1 MRLLSKND
9 MANGNGTRYRHFILS
24 GTAKTEAYRSRG
36 GGDRPEIPERNRAQ
50 HARRLQGQMNE
61 VRTAAESARQAQQ
74 DAGMEESLGI
84 QVEFESFPDIELAF
98 ESLAREHLGIEL
110 QNLRHEDQKTYATV
124 FVPDGK
130 LNHFEGLILNYLSEK
145 KDGRGYPR
153 DNRRLIDAI
162 QQIRVASLRALW
174 TDTVEI
180 FPTVDEEPF
189 WWEVWLPTRGN
200 QEATAEA
207 FRERAETL
215 RMRVAQGSLMFPERT
230 VLLVRA
236 SLEQMQ
242 GSMAILNNIAE
253 LRRAKETADFF
264 ESMPIDEQRARLD
277 DLLKRIQYPSEEEN
291 VPYICLLDTGANR
304 GHPLLAPVFAADDL
318 HTVEPGW
325 GVDDAVDHGTQ
336 MAGLALTG
344 DLTKLLAA
352 NDLVEINHRLES
364 VKLLHQNESN
374 EDDPLHH
381 GYLTKEAVARPEITA
396 PSRHRVFA
404 MAITARDNR
413 DRGKPSAWSSALDS
427 LASDA
432 SGYGAHPRL
441 LVVSAGNVKDPNA
454 WVNYPDSHDTDGIHD
469 PAQAWNALTVGAYT
483 NLARITEKDAIGYT
497 PVAPAGG
504 LSPFSTTSLIWEPY
518 WPLKPDIVLEGGN
531 AAKDSLSAVSMS
543 SLSLLTTHH
552 QPTDRLFTTANATSA
567 ATALAARLAAQ
578 IMAVYPNLW
587 PETIRALIV
596 YSAEWTDAMKGTF
609 MAAHGNWL
617 KNDYLELVRRC
628 GYGIPDLDRALW
640 SVANSLTMVVQ
651 ESLHPFKREGS
662 KDPVTRDM
670 HLHSLPWPFDVLE
683 SLGETEVEMRVTL
696 SYFIEPNPSQ
706 RGVYS
711 KYRYASHGLRFDVR
725 RPTETTDA
733 FLSRINAAARDE
745 EEGTFRS
752 SGDDPLWLI
761 GPRNRHKGSLHGD
774 IWRGSAAEL
783 ARRGVIG
790 IYPAA
795 GWWKTRHKLERYN
808 QMARYALVVSI
819 RSPEVEVDLYT
830 AVANQVA
837 PEIQVEI

>member
-1 MRLLSKND
+1 
-9 MANGNGTRYRHFILS
+9 MANGNGTKYRHFILS
-24 GTAKTEAYRSRG
+24 GTAETQAYRSRG
-36 GGDRPEIPERNRAQ
+36 GGNRPEIPERNRAQ
-50 HARRLQGQMNE
+50 HARKLQGQMNE

-74 DAGMEESLGI
+74 EAGMEESLGI

-98 ESLAREHLGIEL
+98 ESLARERSGIEL

-145 KDGRGYPR
+145 KDSRGYPR

-174 TDTVEI
+174 TDAVKI

-189 WWEVWLPTRGN
+189 WWEVWLPIRGN

-207 FRERAETL
+207 FREQAETL
-215 RMRVAQGSLMFPERT
+215 GMRVAQGSLMFPERT

-242 GSMAILNNIAE
+242 RSMVILNNIAE
-253 LRRAKETADFF
+253 LRRAKETAEFF
-264 ESMPIDEQRARLD
+264 DDMPIEKQRARLD
-277 DLLKRIQYPSEEEN
+277 DLLARIRYPSEEEN
-291 VPYICLLDTGANR
+291 VPYICLLDTGVNR
-304 GHPLLAPVFAADDL
+304 GHPLLTPALVADDL
-318 HTVEPGW
+318 HTVDPAW
-325 GVDDAVDHGTQ
+325 GVDDTHGHGTQ

-344 DLTKLLAA
+344 DLTELLAGSDA
-352 NDLVEINHRLES
+352 VELNHRLES
-364 VKLLHQNESN
+364 VKLLPHDGANE
-374 EDDPLHH
+374 EDSRHH

-396 PSRHRVFA
+396 PLRHRVFS

-413 DRGKPSAWSSALDS
+413 DRGKPSAWSAAIDS
-427 LASDA
+427 LTSDSA
-432 SGYGAHPRL
+432 GFGDQPRL
-441 LVVSAGNVKDPNA
+441 LIVSAGNVDDLNA
-454 WVNYPDSHDTDGIHD
+454 WSRYPESNESDGIHD

-483 NLARITEKDAIGYT
+483 NLVQIDGADMSKYGPI
-497 PVAPAGG
+497 APEGG
-504 LSPFSTTSLIWEPY
+504 LSPFSTTSLIWKPY
-518 WPLKPDIVLEGGN
+518 WPLKPDVVFEGGN
-531 AAKDSLSAVSMS
+531 AARDSLGAVEMS
-543 SLSLLTTHH
+543 SLRLPTTHH
-552 QPTDRLFTTANATSA
+552 ELADRLFTTANATSA
-567 ATALAARLAAQ
+567 ASALASRFAAQ
-578 IMAVYPNLW
+578 LMAVYPDLW

-596 YSAEWTDAMKGTF
+596 HSAEWTPAMKRTF
-609 MAAHGNWL
+609 MPARGKWSMTNHL
-617 KNDYLELVRRC
+617 QLVRRC
-628 GYGIPDLDRALW
+628 GFGVPDLDLALW
-640 SVANSLTMVVQ
+640 SVAHSLTMVVQ

-670 HLHSLPWPFDVLE
+670 HLHSLPWPSDVLE

-706 RGVYS
+706 RGRS
-711 KYRYASHGLRFDVR
+711 RYRYQSHGLRFDVR
-725 RPTETTDA
+725 RPTETTEA

-745 EEGTFRS
+745 EEGTFH
-752 SGDDPLWLI
+752 SGDDSRWLI

-795 GWWKTRHKLERYN
+795 GWWKTRHKLEQYN
-808 QMARYALVVSI
+808 QIARYALVVSI
-819 RSPEVEVDLYT
+819 RAPEVEVDLYT

-837 PEIQVEI
+837 PEIQVET